1 MHRAMARRSDSIYI
15 AVSGGALLGVR
26 VAEEEV
32 ARRWHMVASHSTH
45 AVARGLVAVLA
56 LMTGALSAHA
66 GSCSVKPLTTDFS
79 PPLVPADQ
87 FYVANRSNVIT
98 HYDFSAGAASHI
110 TSGRIVNLAPDASIA
125 GTSTKLALV
134 SKNNHVGM
142 ATDGHGNLYVA
153 QPNLNTLHVYAKPPC
168 VNGICAN
175 PYDEAPIVLSGLNRP
190 AGVAFDRNS
199 NVLYVAN
206 RGNNTVTVYQVSIGS
221 TGVPTFPPKPT
232 RTLTTGLSGPL
243 GLALSGNYLYV
254 ANKGSNTIAVY
265 TLSSD
270 TPHFNDTLPYLT
282 GPLGITLNTAGTR
295 LYVAD
300 NGGGVTTGASVSVY
314 QVDANGAP
322 LAAGAQFLAGTNT
335 GICNP
340 PALAVDPSDRY
351 LYVANRESS
360 GGSITV
366 YGLDALGSLAT
377 ASASSNPLN
386 LPPAAIMSHD
396 AVNKLGAAIGIVFA
410 PLP

>member
-1 MHRAMARRSDSIYI
+1 MTLTRSMQSFER
-15 AVSGGALLGVR
+15 VLVVVLVLMPGAF
-26 VAEEEV
+26 
-32 ARRWHMVASHSTH
+32 
-45 AVARGLVAVLA
+45 
-56 LMTGALSAHA
+56 SAYA
-66 GSCSVKPLTTDFS
+66 GSCSVSPLDGGFT
-79 PPLVPADQ
+79 PPAAPADQ

-142 ATDGHGNLYVA
+142 ATDSYGSIYVA

-168 VNGICAN
+168 PGGTCPPNT
-175 PYDEAPIVLSGLNRP
+175 DEAPIVLSGLNQP
-190 AGVAFDRNS
+190 AGVAFDGVS
-199 NVLYVAN
+199 KLLYVSN
-206 RGNNTVTVYQVSIGS
+206 RGNNSVTVYLV
-221 TGVPTFPPKPT
+221 TYNTMGVPALAPQPA
-232 RTLTTGLSGPL
+232 LTISQGLSAPL
-243 GLALSGNYLYV
+243 GLALRSSFLYV

-265 TLSSD
+265 SL
-270 TPHFNDTLPYLT
+270 PGGAPIFNQTLPYLT
-282 GPLGITLNTAGTR
+282 GPLGIALNKSGTR

-300 NGGGVTTGASVSVY
+300 NGGGVTTGASASTY
-314 QVDANGAP
+314 KVDPTSGLP
-322 LAAGAQFLAGTNT
+322 SLLAADAQFLAGTNT

-340 PALAVDPSDRY
+340 PALAVDPSEKY

-366 YGLDALGSLAT
+366 YGLDTDGSLIT
-377 ASASSNPLN
+377 GGLSNPLN
-386 LPPAAIMSHD
+386 LKPAAIMSHD
-396 AVNKLGAAIGIVFA
+396 AVNRLGAAVGIVFA